1 MKKFL
6 VIGTNVLPD
15 IYEKVLTAKEL
26 IRMKEVKGIMEAVNR
41 VGISRSTFYK
51 YKDSVFS
58 LSESSLTR
66 KATIHFM
73 LKHKSGVLAKIL
85 QILAENNAN
94 ILTIHQNIPIN
105 ETADVSI
112 TIDVSEMNMEV
123 SDILK
128 QFHKLEGVLYLEL
141 VALE

>member
-6 VIGTNVLPD
+6 VIGTDILPEV
-15 IYEKVLTAKEL
+15 YEKVLIAKEL
-26 IRMKEVKGIMEAVNR
+26 IRMKRVKGVMEAVNQ

-51 YKDSVFS
+51 YKDFVFS
-58 LSESSLTR
+58 LSGSSLTR

-85 QILAENNAN
+85 QRLAENNAN

-112 TIDVSEMNMEV
+112 TIDISEVQVEV
-123 SDILK
+123 SALLK
-128 QFHKLEGVLYLEL
+128 DFNNLEGVLYLEL
-141 VALE
+141 VVLE